1 MKRFRRILSSVLAL
15 SLLLGMFS
23 LYGSAMAQESAIDS
37 QTVLSTG
44 TAVGDTYEAPET
56 PRQQINFNREWKF
69 KSQSVTDDTAP
80 DFGGAIDPAFD
91 DSEWTNVGLPHSF
104 SIPYNMETN
113 FFVGYGMYRKTFD
126 VPQEWLDGGKRIS
139 IEFEGAFI
147 ETEVFV
153 NGEAVGTHNGGYTGF
168 TFDITDNLHAG
179 ENVIAVRVNN
189 KWNPE
194 QNPRTGDHHFSGGIY
209 RDVYLNITDGVH
221 VAWYGTAVTTP
232 ALNNPGFDEKNEDG
246 TLYHDY
252 ENIDEESYTP
262 AEEIRENI
270 AQKRSDVRVQ
280 TEVQNDSDTART
292 IVVKQE
298 VVDRSDNTLVASF
311 ASEPTVVEANST
323 AVVDTKS
330 DYIQNIK
337 LWSPEEPNLYRVYTT
352 IYDGEGNPID
362 LFESPLGFRWAQFL
376 NDAFYLNGE
385 KTVLFGANVHQ
396 DHAGWADA
404 VTNEGFYR
412 DVQMVK
418 DAPGHELH
426 PRLALPARPGLLG
439 RLRRAGHDVLVRS
452 GLLGAGGSSHPEDR
466 ITYTA
471 ADWVGSTYP
480 QYAEDEE
487 AFNQSCLQGLE
498 EMIRIHRNHPSII
511 IWSMGNEVFFGGS
524 KDDTKK
530 ALVNEMRNLTHLL
543 DPTRKAAMGG
553 VQRNGRRLSGYRDVA
568 GYNGDGGSA
577 ELPEE
582 GQLDRP
588 AI

>member
-23 LYGSAMAQESAIDS
+23 LNGSAMAQESAIDS

-147 ETEVFV
+147 ETEAFV

-298 VVDRSDNTLVASF
+298 VVDTADNTLVASF
-311 ASEPTVVEANST
+311 ASDPTVVAANST
-323 AVVDTKS
+323 AVVDTQS
-330 DYIQNIK
+330 DYIQDIK
-337 LWSPEEPNLYRVYTT
+337 LWSPDEPNLYRVYTT
-352 IYDGEGNPID
+352 IYDGEGNAID

-376 NDAFYLNGE
+376 NDGFYLNGE
-385 KTVLFGANVHQ
+385 KTVLFGANAHQ
-396 DHAGWADA
+396 DHAGWGDA
-404 VTNEGFYR
+404 VTNEGLRR
-412 DVQMVK
+412 DVQMIK
-418 DAPGHELH
+418 DAGMNFIVELQYM
-426 PRLALPARPGLLG
+426 LD
-439 RLRRAGHDVLVRS
+439 RRA
-452 GLLGAGGSSHPEDR
+452 
-466 ITYTA
+466 
-471 ADWVGSTYP
+471 
-480 QYAEDEE
+480 
-487 AFNQSCLQGLE
+487 
-498 EMIRIHRNHPSII
+498 
-511 IWSMGNEVFFGGS
+511 S
-524 KDDTKK
+524 KSK
-530 ALVNEMRNLTHLL
+530 
-543 DPTRKAAMGG
+543 
-553 VQRNGRRLSGYRDVA
+553 
-568 GYNGDGGSA
+568 
-577 ELPEE
+577 
-582 GQLDRP
+582 
-588 AI
+588 